1 MHCAALVNVLCLF
14 WSDVTKRQVAVK
26 STRGI
31 ALKGNHS
38 LMVKVGGA
46 GIPHG
51 PGKGKSGKTGGGENA
66 PRNTRQ
72 FFDGEESCYII
83 DAKLEGNLGRYLN
96 VSPALDVRKS
106 FPCCEILSG
115 LFTLCFSL
123 CFAA

>member
-1 MHCAALVNVLCLF
+1 MHCLF
-14 WSDVTKRQVAVK
+14 WSGVTKRQVAVK

-38 LMVKVGGA
+38 LMVKVGGV
-46 GIPHG
+46 PHG

-66 PRNTRQ
+66 PKITRQ

-96 VSPALDVRKS
+96 VSPALDGRKS
-106 FPCCEILSG
+106 IPL
-115 LFTLCFSL
+115 L
-123 CFAA
+123 